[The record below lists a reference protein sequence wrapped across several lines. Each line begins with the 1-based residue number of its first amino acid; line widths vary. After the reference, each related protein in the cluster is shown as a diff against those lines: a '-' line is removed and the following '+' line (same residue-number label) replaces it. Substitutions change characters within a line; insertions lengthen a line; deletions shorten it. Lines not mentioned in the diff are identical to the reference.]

1 MNIEID
7 NLNQF
12 TGSFLSLISKVCDNF
27 CLKVS
32 GDKLYSITSS
42 SDNTIVVLSTFKQNN
57 KNASSERLNIP
68 DITRFLRVMSCINEP
83 KAVLEHDS
91 NCLKY
96 KSPSVRFKYHLL
108 EDGIINVPGISMEKI
123 KNLTFN
129 HSFYID
135 KSAVLSLIKGSSL
148 VTDIDKLY
156 FFIEDG
162 DVHAE
167 ITDRETS
174 NVDSY
179 TQKISDSYNGDGEFE
194 QMVINFEI
202 LRMISSLRFDKI
214 KIKVNTDVN
223 VLIFEVEI
231 DKTKHNFI
239 CTTYVR

>member
-42 SDNTIVVLSTFKQNN
+42 SDNTIVVLSTFKQDN
-57 KNASSERLNIP
+57 KDISSGRLNIP

-96 KSPSVRFKYHLL
+96 KLL

-129 HSFYID
+129 HSFHID

-162 DVHAE
+162 GVHAE

-214 KIKVNTDVN
+214 KIKINTDVN